1 MQGGGGGTARATQ
14 INQPMPAPAM
24 HDSSGPRAGPRAERG
39 ARPGRSV
46 AAAAVAVAIA
56 AAAVAAA
63 AAAVALPASGE
74 AGGAWAQ
81 TADTLPTLGVIL
93 ADTPPHHYKDD
104 AGRTVVVGQV
114 VNNNGFAVSGVK
126 VWVGFYGAS
135 ADEPV
140 ATSVGTTLIGVVPA
154 GATAPFAIASESPGP
169 DIVDASVAVLG
180 FNYAS
185 EKPQSLRVE
194 VDRGGEKEEGRQ
206 LYASDRLAVDGTV
219 SNEAPPGAPAEEVVT
234 VHMIQYDAFDPPRLL
249 RHASA
254 PLDGPLE
261 AGASARFSFDE
272 ALLVRADGVYLFAE
286 SGTAASNT
294 VDSAVVQAGQL
305 VRRVAIGGAYLS
317 DADGNRVQSAR
328 AGSPISVSGDLS
340 LDIMPS
346 ARFEA
351 QDYTFHV
358 QVKRSGERPYVE
370 FLGSHDGTFDTPAR
384 QSPSVQWTPGEP
396 GLYFVET
403 FVWDRDGSPIASR
416 GPVVLVLVS
425 RG

>member
-1 MQGGGGGTARATQ
+1 MQRAGDPACATQ
-14 INQPMPAPAM
+14 INRPVPAPFVY
-24 HDSSGPRAGPRAERG
+24 DSAGPRAAPRAERG
-39 ARPGRSV
+39 ARPGR
-46 AAAAVAVAIA
+46 AAAIAVAIAIA
-56 AAAVAAA
+56 AAAVVAAGA
-63 AAAVALPASGE
+63 AALPATGG
-74 AGGAWAQ
+74 AGAWAQ

-93 ADTPPHHYKDD
+93 ADTPPHHYRDD

-135 ADEPV
+135 SDEPI
-140 ATSVGTTLIGVVPA
+140 ATAVGTTLIGVVPA
-154 GATAPFAIASESPGP
+154 GATAPFAISSESAGQA
-169 DIVDASVAVLG
+169 IADASVAVLG

-185 EKPQSLRVE
+185 ERPQSLRVE
-194 VDRGGEKEEGRQ
+194 VVRGAGGQ

-219 SNEAPPGAPAEEVVT
+219 SNEAPPGSPAEESVT

-254 PLDGPLE
+254 PLGGPLE
-261 AGASARFSFDE
+261 AGASAGFSFDE

-305 VRRVAIGGAYLS
+305 VRRIAIDGAHLS

-328 AGSPISVSGDLS
+328 SGSPISVSGDLS

-370 FLGSHDGTFDTPAR
+370 FLGSHEGTFDTPAR

-403 FVWDRDGSPIASR
+403 FVWDRNGSPIASR

-425 RG
+425 QG